1 MPRKKTKNHSNPGT
15 KKPKTTFLGRVRR
28 FFVSI
33 LWRIFWLSFIAGL
46 VFIGGYFLYV
56 DRIVT
61 DTFEGRRWSIPA
73 EVFAQ
78 PTSLYKELSI
88 SPLELVSELERLGYQ
103 SSNDLTTKGKY
114 RYQAKKI
121 DIHLR
126 DFAFIEGFREGVTVS
141 AYFDQGKVLNLTN
154 REGKE
159 IALVDLEPAKIGTIF
174 PSHGEDRIILTP
186 QEVPNILTEGLIAIE
201 DREFLTHPGFSFAGI
216 ARAAFANLRAG
227 ETRQGGSTLTQQL
240 VKSYYLSNEQTLIR
254 KLREVAMAI
263 VLELRFSKADLLTA
277 YTNEIFLGQSGS
289 RAIHGFGLGAQYY
302 FNQPLAEL
310 ETHQLATLISII
322 RGPSYYNPFR
332 SPDRVISRRN
342 RILDTFY
349 KDGIINKAAHAE
361 AISSPLEV
369 TRGTSRGASYYP
381 AFMDQV
387 RSELKEFYP
396 KDALSSEGMRIF
408 TTLNPTIQEKVQL
421 AVSETLSSIE
431 KERSIELDT
440 LEAAGIVTQSQTGE
454 ILAMIA
460 GRDANTHG
468 FNRAISTKRSIGSVI
483 KPVTILTA
491 LKAGMDLTD
500 YVGDKEITL
509 QSESGQVWSPKNFD
523 GKTNGVVP
531 LYLALNRSLNLAM
544 VNLGVTLGLEEVQKQ
559 FELLTGRK
567 PRNQF
572 PSFLLG
578 AEPMSP
584 IEVSELYSNFASGG
598 FNLKPKAV
606 IGVLDSAGAPLS
618 HHSIVLKQTINPVI
632 SNTLNRSLELTM
644 RRGTGRFSSFA
655 KSGVAG
661 KTGTTNDNRDSWF
674 AGFDD
679 NKLAVFWVGR
689 DDNKSTGLSGASGAL
704 KLWDASLRR
713 IGNSP
718 LSIPTDETFVDIEY
732 STGKMARPTCADTVE
747 IPVTDMTKLSTKP
760 GCSLGKT
767 LGERLRSLF
776 TN

>member
-1 MPRKKTKNHSNPGT
+1 MS
-15 KKPKTTFLGRVRR
+15 
-28 FFVSI
+28 FVT
-33 LWRIFWLSFIAGL
+33 AL

-78 PTSLYKELSI
+78 PLSLYAGLSI
-88 SPLELVSELERLGYQ
+88 SPSELVSELERLGYQ
-103 SSNDLTTKGKY
+103 SSNDLPATGKY
-114 RYQAKKI
+114 RIQTKKV
-121 DIHLR
+121 DIYLR
-126 DFAFIEGFREGVTVS
+126 DFAFIEGFREGVIVS
-141 AYFDQGKVLNLTN
+141 AFFD
-154 REGKE
+154 EGKIIKLINKAGKE
-159 IALVDLEPAKIGTIF
+159 LALVDLEPAKIGTIF
-174 PSHGEDRIILTP
+174 PSHGEDRIVLTP
-186 QEVPNILTEGLIAIE
+186 PEVPNILTQGLIAIE

-263 VLELRFSKADLLTA
+263 VLELRFSKGDLLTA

-332 SPDRVISRRN
+332 SPDRVLSRRN

-349 KDGIINKAAHAE
+349 KDGIISKAAHAE
-361 AISSPLEV
+361 AISAGLEV
-369 TRGTSRGASYYP
+369 TRGTSRGGSHYP

-387 RSELKEFYP
+387 RNELKELYP
-396 KDALSSEGMRIF
+396 KDALSSEGMKIF
-408 TTLNPTIQEKVQL
+408 TTLNPTIQEQVQL
-421 AVSETLSSIE
+421 AVRETLSSIE
-431 KERSIELDT
+431 TERSIETDS

-454 ILAMIA
+454 ILALIA
-460 GRDANTHG
+460 GRDASLHG
-468 FNRAISTKRSIGSVI
+468 FNRAISTRRSIGSVI

-491 LKAGMDLTD
+491 LKADMDLTD
-500 YVGDKEITL
+500 FVGDKEISL
-509 QSESGQVWSPKNFD
+509 PSESGQVWSPKNFD

-544 VNLGVTLGLEEVQKQ
+544 VNLGVTLGLEKVQKE

-584 IEVSELYSNFASGG
+584 LEVSELYSNFASGG

-606 IGVLDSAGAPLS
+606 IDVLDSAGSPLS
-618 HHSIVLKQTINPVI
+618 HHSIVLEQTINPTI

-644 RRGTGRFSSFA
+644 RRGTGRFSSFS

-689 DDNKSTGLSGASGAL
+689 DDNKSSGLSGASGAL
-704 KLWDASLRR
+704 KVWDASLRR
-713 IGNSP
+713 IGVSP
-718 LSIPTDETFVDIEY
+718 LSIPKDETLIDIEY
-732 STGKMARPTCADTVE
+732 STGKMARPSCADTVR
-747 IPVTDMTKLSTKP
+747 IPVRDLTKLSTKA

>member
-1 MPRKKTKNHSNPGT
+1 MS
-15 KKPKTTFLGRVRR
+15 
-28 FFVSI
+28 FVT
-33 LWRIFWLSFIAGL
+33 AL

-78 PTSLYKELSI
+78 PLSLYAGLSI
-88 SPLELVSELERLGYQ
+88 SPSELVSELERLGYQ
-103 SSNDLTTKGKY
+103 SSNDLPAKGKY
-114 RYQAKKI
+114 RIQTKKI
-121 DIHLR
+121 DIYLR
-126 DFAFIEGFREGVTVS
+126 DFAFIEGFREGVIVS
-141 AYFDQGKVLNLTN
+141 AFFD
-154 REGKE
+154 EGKIIKLINKAGKE
-159 IALVDLEPAKIGTIF
+159 LALVDLEPAKIGTIF
-174 PSHGEDRIILTP
+174 PSHGEDRIVLTP
-186 QEVPNILTEGLIAIE
+186 PEVPNILTQGLIAIE

-263 VLELRFSKADLLTA
+263 VLELRFSKGDLLTA

-332 SPDRVISRRN
+332 SPDRVLTRRN

-361 AISSPLEV
+361 AISAGLEV
-369 TRGTSRGASYYP
+369 TRGTSRGGSHYP

-387 RSELKEFYP
+387 RNELKELYP
-396 KDALSSEGMRIF
+396 KDALSSEGMKIF
-408 TTLNPTIQEKVQL
+408 TTLNPTIQEQVQL
-421 AVSETLSSIE
+421 AVRETLSSIE
-431 KERSIELDT
+431 TERSIETDS

-454 ILAMIA
+454 ILALIA
-460 GRDANTHG
+460 GRDASLHG
-468 FNRAISTKRSIGSVI
+468 FNRAISTRRSIGSVI

-491 LKAGMDLTD
+491 LKADMDLTD
-500 YVGDKEITL
+500 FVGDKEISL
-509 QSESGQVWSPKNFD
+509 PSESGQVWSPKNFD

-544 VNLGVTLGLEEVQKQ
+544 VNLGVTLGLEKVQKE
-559 FELLTGRK
+559 FELLTGRM

-584 IEVSELYSNFASGG
+584 LEVSELYSNFASGG

-606 IGVLDSAGAPLS
+606 IDVLDSAGSPLS
-618 HHSIVLKQTINPVI
+618 HHSIVLEQTINPTI

-644 RRGTGRFSSFA
+644 RRGTGRFSSFS

-689 DDNKSTGLSGASGAL
+689 DDNKSSGLSGASGAL
-704 KLWDASLRR
+704 KVWDASLRR
-713 IGNSP
+713 IGVSP
-718 LSIPTDETFVDIEY
+718 LSIPKDETLIDIEY
-732 STGKMARPTCADTVE
+732 STGKMARPSCADTVR
-747 IPVTDMTKLSTKP
+747 IPVRDLTKLSTKA

>member
-1 MPRKKTKNHSNPGT
+1 MS
-15 KKPKTTFLGRVRR
+15 
-28 FFVSI
+28 FVT
-33 LWRIFWLSFIAGL
+33 AL

-78 PTSLYKELSI
+78 PLSLYAGLSI
-88 SPLELVSELERLGYQ
+88 SPSELVSELERLGYQ
-103 SSNDLTTKGKY
+103 SSNDLPATGKY
-114 RYQAKKI
+114 RIQTKKV
-121 DIHLR
+121 DIYLR
-126 DFAFIEGFREGVTVS
+126 DFAFIEGFREGVIVS
-141 AYFDQGKVLNLTN
+141 AFFD
-154 REGKE
+154 EGKIIKLIDKVGKE
-159 IALVDLEPAKIGTIF
+159 LALVDLEPAKIGTIF
-174 PSHGEDRIILTP
+174 PSHGEDRIVLTP
-186 QEVPNILTEGLIAIE
+186 PEVPNILTQGLIAIE

-263 VLELRFSKADLLTA
+263 VLELRFSKGDLLTA

-302 FNQPLAEL
+302 FNRPLIEL

-332 SPDRVISRRN
+332 SPDRVLSRRN

-361 AISSPLEV
+361 AISAGLEV
-369 TRGTSRGASYYP
+369 TRGTSRGGSHYP

-387 RSELKEFYP
+387 RNELKELYP
-396 KDALSSEGMRIF
+396 KDALSSEGMKIF
-408 TTLNPTIQEKVQL
+408 TTLNPTIQEQVQL

-431 KERSIELDT
+431 TERSIEKDS

-460 GRDANTHG
+460 GRDASLHG
-468 FNRAISTKRSIGSVI
+468 FNRAISTRRSIGSVI

-491 LKAGMDLTD
+491 LKADMDLTD
-500 YVGDKEITL
+500 FVGDKEISL
-509 QSESGQVWSPKNFD
+509 PSESGQVWSPKNFD

-531 LYLALNRSLNLAM
+531 LYIALNRSLNLAM
-544 VNLGVTLGLEEVQKQ
+544 VNLGVTLGLEKVQKE

-584 IEVSELYSNFASGG
+584 LEVSELYSNFASGG

-606 IGVLDSAGAPLS
+606 IDVLDSAGSPLS
-618 HHSIVLKQTINPVI
+618 HHSIVLEQTINPTI

-644 RRGTGRFSSFA
+644 RRGTGRFSSFS

-689 DDNKSTGLSGASGAL
+689 DDNKSSGLSGASGAL
-704 KLWDASLRR
+704 KVWDASLRR
-713 IGNSP
+713 IGVSP
-718 LSIPTDETFVDIEY
+718 LSIPKDETLIDIEY
-732 STGKMARPTCADTVE
+732 ITGKMARPSCADTVR
-747 IPVTDMTKLSTKP
+747 IPIRDLTKLSTKA

>member
-1 MPRKKTKNHSNPGT
+1 MS
-15 KKPKTTFLGRVRR
+15 
-28 FFVSI
+28 FVT
-33 LWRIFWLSFIAGL
+33 AL

-78 PTSLYKELSI
+78 PLSLYAGLSI
-88 SPLELVSELERLGYQ
+88 SPSELVSELERLGYQ
-103 SSNDLTTKGKY
+103 SSNDLPATGKY
-114 RYQAKKI
+114 RIQTKKV
-121 DIHLR
+121 DIYLR
-126 DFAFIEGFREGVTVS
+126 DFAFIEGFREGVIVS
-141 AYFDQGKVLNLTN
+141 AFFD
-154 REGKE
+154 EGKIIKLIDKVGKE
-159 IALVDLEPAKIGTIF
+159 LALVDLEPAKIGTIF
-174 PSHGEDRIILTP
+174 PSHGEDRIVLTP
-186 QEVPNILTEGLIAIE
+186 PEVPNILTQGLIAIE

-263 VLELRFSKADLLTA
+263 VLELRFSKGDLLTA

-332 SPDRVISRRN
+332 SPDRVLSRRN

-361 AISSPLEV
+361 AISAGLEV
-369 TRGTSRGASYYP
+369 TRGTSRGGSYYP

-387 RSELKEFYP
+387 RNELKELYP
-396 KDALSSEGMRIF
+396 KDALSSEGMKIF
-408 TTLNPTIQEKVQL
+408 TTLNPTIQEQVQL

-431 KERSIELDT
+431 TERSIETDS

-460 GRDANTHG
+460 GRDASLHG
-468 FNRAISTKRSIGSVI
+468 FNRAISTRRSIGSVI

-491 LKAGMDLTD
+491 LKADMDLTD
-500 YVGDKEITL
+500 FVGDKEISL
-509 QSESGQVWSPKNFD
+509 PSESGQVWSPKNFD

-531 LYLALNRSLNLAM
+531 LYIALNRSLNLAM
-544 VNLGVTLGLEEVQKQ
+544 VNLGVTLGLEKVQKE
-559 FELLTGRK
+559 FELLTGRM

-584 IEVSELYSNFASGG
+584 LEVSELYSNFASGG

-606 IGVLDSAGAPLS
+606 IDVLDSAGSPLS
-618 HHSIVLKQTINPVI
+618 HHSIVLEQTINPTI

-644 RRGTGRFSSFA
+644 RRGTGRFSSFS

-689 DDNKSTGLSGASGAL
+689 DDNKSSGLSGASGAL

-713 IGNSP
+713 IGVSP
-718 LSIPTDETFVDIEY
+718 LSITKDETMIDIEY
-732 STGKMARPTCADTVE
+732 STGKMARPSCADTVR
-747 IPVTDMTKLSTKP
+747 IPVRDLTKLSTKA

>member
-1 MPRKKTKNHSNPGT
+1 MS
-15 KKPKTTFLGRVRR
+15 
-28 FFVSI
+28 FVT
-33 LWRIFWLSFIAGL
+33 AL

-78 PTSLYKELSI
+78 PLSLYAGLSI
-88 SPLELVSELERLGYQ
+88 SPSELVSELERLGYQ
-103 SSNDLTTKGKY
+103 SSNDLPATGKY
-114 RYQAKKI
+114 RIQTKKV
-121 DIHLR
+121 DIYLR
-126 DFAFIEGFREGVTVS
+126 DFAFIEGFREGVIVS
-141 AYFDQGKVLNLTN
+141 AFFD
-154 REGKE
+154 EGKIIKLIDKVGKE
-159 IALVDLEPAKIGTIF
+159 LALVDLEPAKIGTIF
-174 PSHGEDRIILTP
+174 PSHGEDRIVLTP
-186 QEVPNILTEGLIAIE
+186 PEVPNILTQGLIAIE

-263 VLELRFSKADLLTA
+263 VLELRFSKGDLLTA

-302 FNQPLAEL
+302 FNRPLIEL

-332 SPDRVISRRN
+332 SPDRVLSRRN

-361 AISSPLEV
+361 AISAGLEV
-369 TRGTSRGASYYP
+369 TRGTSRGGSYYP

-387 RSELKEFYP
+387 RNELKELYP
-396 KDALSSEGMRIF
+396 KDALSSEGMKIF
-408 TTLNPTIQEKVQL
+408 TTLNPTIQEQVQL
-421 AVSETLSSIE
+421 AVRETLSSIE
-431 KERSIELDT
+431 TERSIETDS

-460 GRDANTHG
+460 GRDASLHG
-468 FNRAISTKRSIGSVI
+468 FNRAISTRRSIGSVI

-491 LKAGMDLTD
+491 LKADMDLTD
-500 YVGDKEITL
+500 FVGDKEISL
-509 QSESGQVWSPKNFD
+509 PSESGQVWSPKNFD

-531 LYLALNRSLNLAM
+531 LYIALNRSLNLAM
-544 VNLGVTLGLEEVQKQ
+544 VNLGVTLGLEKVQKE

-606 IGVLDSAGAPLS
+606 IDVLDSAGSPLS
-618 HHSIVLKQTINPVI
+618 HHSIVLEQTINPTI

-644 RRGTGRFSSFA
+644 RRGTGRFSSFS

-689 DDNKSTGLSGASGAL
+689 DDNKSSGLSGASGAL
-704 KLWDASLRR
+704 KVWDASLRR
-713 IGNSP
+713 IGVSP
-718 LSIPTDETFVDIEY
+718 LSIPKDETLIDIEY
-732 STGKMARPTCADTVE
+732 ITGKMARPSCADTVR
-747 IPVTDMTKLSTKP
+747 IPVRDLTKLSTKA